1 MEVVASSA
9 DLAMLAVG
17 AGLGLVVYSCSMP
30 PASPTTGPQGASSAQ
45 NFCSNFPL
53 TIGRLRVLLRAT
65 ADKCRPSARG
75 AGALQPSAPP
85 ANAPTRQAVQVFD
98 YEYIKANVKEAD
110 GIEAVEKAFALLA
123 DGKVDVPTPMHIG
136 PLRNR
141 QGDCHIKGGYIDD
154 TATFTVK
161 MATVSFNKN
170 REQGLPPGSGVFC
183 VFSAE
188 TGMPLAV
195 FQENRYMTDLRTGA
209 AGAVCVKHL
218 VAPHQNTVAFIGTGI
233 IGRAMCRASNCT
245 AGGGAG
251 WKQGL
256 LYDAHSAEAAQ
267 KFADEMGA
275 ECGFPLRVCSSAE
288 EACRGAD
295 VIFTSTPGS
304 SLVLEKGWLQPH
316 ATIIAAGSDQPTK
329 QELPADVV
337 EASQL
342 VTDITAQC
350 KTNGELRSA
359 PRYEALSLDCLASE
373 LLAIGRSHAARQLL
387 PTLST
392 LSTSP
397 RRTA

>member
-1 MEVVASSA
+1 
-9 DLAMLAVG
+9 
-17 AGLGLVVYSCSMP
+17 
-30 PASPTTGPQGASSAQ
+30 
-45 NFCSNFPL
+45 
-53 TIGRLRVLLRAT
+53 
-65 ADKCRPSARG
+65 
-75 AGALQPSAPP
+75 
-85 ANAPTRQAVQVFD
+85 
-98 YEYIKANVKEAD
+98 
-110 GIEAVEKAFALLA
+110 
-123 DGKVDVPTPMHIG
+123 
-136 PLRNR
+136 
-141 QGDCHIKGGYIDD
+141 
-154 TATFTVK
+154 
-161 MATVSFNKN
+161 
-170 REQGLPPGSGVFC
+170 
-183 VFSAE
+183 
-188 TGMPLAV
+188 
-195 FQENRYMTDLRTGA
+195 
-209 AGAVCVKHL
+209 
-218 VAPHQNTVAFIGTGI
+218 
-233 IGRAMCRASNCT
+233 
-245 AGGGAG
+245 
-251 WKQGL
+251 
-256 LYDAHSAEAAQ
+256 
-267 KFADEMGA
+267 MGA